1 MSYLKLLNQKYMIL
15 FPLHQNGL
23 SKEGR
28 PFGDTDHVIR
38 SHPKVFLFSKNPEST
53 NEYIF

>member
-1 MSYLKLLNQKYMIL
+1 MIL